1 MVLFRWALAILLIVG
16 SQASLLADDEAQKKR
31 FAQLVKTLNNVK
43 LVGNFTVVG
52 QDQELTEEEYTIKKV
67 EKLAEGDY
75 WKIHARI
82 KYGGRDVELPLDL
95 EIKWAENTP
104 VITLDKVSIPL
115 LGTFDARV
123 VIINGKYAGTW
134 SHDKVGGH
142 LFGTIQKIEEE
153 KNEDKDE
160 DKDKDNN

>member
-1 MVLFRWALAILLIVG
+1 MMARFRWTLAILLIVG
-16 SQASLLADDEAQKKR
+16 LQNSLLADDEAQKKR
-31 FAQLVKTLNNVK
+31 FAQLMKTLSNVK

-67 EKLAEGDY
+67 EKLPEGDY

-95 EIKWAENTP
+95 EIKWAEDTP
-104 VITLDKVSIPL
+104 IITLDKVSIPL

-142 LFGTIQKIEEE
+142 LFGTIQKIEDSEE
-153 KNEDKDE
+153 KDEKDE
-160 DKDKDNN
+160 KDDN

>member
-1 MVLFRWALAILLIVG
+1 MAIHRTILAILVIVG
-16 SQASLLADDEAQKKR
+16 LQSAAFADDEAAVKKR
-31 FAQLVKTLNNVK
+31 FQQLIKTLDNVK

-52 QDQELTEEEYTIKKV
+52 KEDGDQLAKEEYTITRV
-67 EKLAEGDY
+67 EKLKEGDY

-82 KYGGRDVELPLDL
+82 KYGGQDVELPLDL
-95 EIKWAENTP
+95 EIKWADNTP

-134 SHDKVGGH
+134 SHGAVGGH
-142 LFGTIQKIEEE
+142 LFGTIQKIGQ
-153 KNEDKDE
+153 DE
-160 DKDKDNN
+160 DKESDTK